1 MLDKGEQKRFRTTR
15 KDWKRKWDSWVKGW
29 DWANLD
35 GQIKRDNVRL
45 FQDIKEI
52 DEKAEII
59 DLDEMEWRVRYRDL
73 KRFTYMRKKYGIKDV
88 VKNGY

>member
-1 MLDKGEQKRFRTTR
+1 
-15 KDWKRKWDSWVKGW
+15 
-29 DWANLD
+29 
-35 GQIKRDNVRL
+35 L